1 MRKYICLLPRE
12 RKKLDSS
19 LNLLTKSFLGVHCTG
34 VLLKKGKR
42 KPQVTCYWRSMFYH
56 WYCIPIIGWSI
67 DTLYVKEQRSPR
79 LDDTHATVRYKVLM
93 SLKKINTSSLDFI
106 LIPSTPVDL
115 RLKTPFS
122 RETWL
127 SLAVIIQAESNRN
140 YLLLQ
145 KLIFKILL
153 LTEKLWQLYRSLIHQ
168 KTWHIL

>member
-1 MRKYICLLPRE
+1 MRKYICLLPWE

-93 SLKKINTSSLDFI
+93 SLKKNKYIFIGFHFNPFHSCRSEAHNTFQQGNLALISSDNTSW
-106 LIPSTPVDL
+106 
-115 RLKTPFS
+115 
-122 RETWL
+122 E
-127 SLAVIIQAESNRN
+127 
-140 YLLLQ
+140 
-145 KLIFKILL
+145 
-153 LTEKLWQLYRSLIHQ
+153 
-168 KTWHIL
+168 